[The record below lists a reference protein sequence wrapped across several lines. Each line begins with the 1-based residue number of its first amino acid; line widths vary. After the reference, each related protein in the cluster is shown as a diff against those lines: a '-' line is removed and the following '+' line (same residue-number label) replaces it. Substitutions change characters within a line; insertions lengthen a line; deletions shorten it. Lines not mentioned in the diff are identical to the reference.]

1 MELKN
6 NILLEACVGTLDEA
20 LLAQEKGANRV
31 EVCSRLDLDGLTP
44 NDNFVKNCI
53 NNLSIPIKV
62 MVRPRAG
69 NYVYSENELLNIQ
82 KKIMHYKSLGVGEV
96 VFGIL
101 NKENEIDV
109 EALNK
114 LAKVAYPMNVTFH
127 KAIDKTKDLFSS
139 LQKIMSISEVS
150 SVLTSG
156 GKSNARNGYEIIR
169 KMIDIAQDQITII
182 AAGSITDQ
190 NIGELH
196 NMIGAN
202 EYHGKKIVGNLN

>member
-1 MELKN
+1 
-6 NILLEACVGTLDEA
+6 
-20 LLAQEKGANRV
+20 
-31 EVCSRLDLDGLTP
+31 
-44 NDNFVKNCI
+44 
-53 NNLSIPIKV
+53 

-82 KKIMHYKSLGVGEV
+82 QKIMHYKSLGVGEV

-101 NKENEIDV
+101 NKNNEIDF
-109 EALNK
+109 EAVNK
-114 LAKVAYPMNVTFH
+114 LAKIASPMNVTFH

-139 LQKIMSISEVS
+139 LKKIMSISEVS

-156 GKSNARNGYEIIR
+156 GKNSACSGYKIIR
-169 KMIDIAQDQITII
+169 RMIDIAQNQITII

-202 EYHGKKIVGNLN
+202 EYHGKRIVGNLN

>member
-1 MELKN
+1 MQSIFKL
-6 NILLEACVGTLDEA
+6 TLDKA

-53 NNLSIPIKV
+53 NRLSIPIKV

-69 NYVYSENELLNIQ
+69 NFVYSENELLNIQ
-82 KKIMHYKSLGVGEV
+82 QKIMYYKSIGVGEV

-101 NKENEIDV
+101 NKDNEIDV
-109 EALNK
+109 EEVNK
-114 LAKVAYPMNVTFH
+114 LAKIAYPMNVTFH
-127 KAIDKTKDLFSS
+127 KAIDKTKDLCSS
-139 LQKIMSISEVS
+139 LKKIISISEVG

-156 GKSNARNGYEIIR
+156 GKSNALNGYRTIKR
-169 KMIDIAQDQITII
+169 MIDIAQDQITII

-190 NIGELH
+190 NISELH

-202 EYHGKKIVGNLN
+202 EYHGKRIVGNLN

>member
-69 NYVYSENELLNIQ
+69 NFVYSENELLNIQ
-82 KKIMHYKSLGVGEV
+82 QKIMHYKSLGVGEV

-101 NKENEIDV
+101 NKDNEIDV

-156 GKSNARNGYEIIR
+156 GESNARNGYEIIR